1 MRNKIK
7 KWKRLRAIAVSLMA
21 VLLLLM
27 TTGCMGNP
35 RSETI
40 VIPETESE
48 KPANE
53 ASLGKEFQVKTIYPL
68 PVSSASELLGWTN
81 GEAVIGYLE
90 DNVPQKAPSNRIQL
104 FVPPYEQSKQLAS
117 TTNIDMKI
125 LGLSPDGKMIAG
137 LSESGKGTSLTL
149 VNLDGS
155 QIKPIPDSSID
166 KQRSLHSRILHWS
179 NNSRFISYLVA
190 GNSRGQLNVVVY
202 DVVEGAAKQ
211 YPLLGFSLADRSTS
225 VMLSNDGSSVLIED
239 GNLVTMAKR
248 NGDGSFV
255 VHYDHPSGN
264 GGSTWIDDDR
274 FMFLGADGTLFQYDH
289 RNGELSVLLEKVGSF
304 SVSPD
309 RKLIAYTRNNEE
321 AVYAGKLQGNNVL
334 YQTAVYQGIVPYQM
348 MWSLSDGALLVDG
361 SKSQAATAQEIAPA
375 PAADQERLRTFV
387 IQFQ

>member
-7 KWKRLRAIAVSLMA
+7 KWKRLRAIAASLMA

-68 PVSSASELLGWTN
+68 PVSSSSELLGWTN

-90 DNVPQKAPSNRIQL
+90 DNVPQIAPSNRMQM
-104 FVPPYEQSKQLAS
+104 FVPPYEQSKQLAG
-117 TTNIDMKI
+117 TTNIDLKI
-125 LGLSPDGKMIAG
+125 LSLSPDGRKIAG

-149 VNLDGS
+149 VNLEGG
-155 QIKPIPDSSID
+155 QVKPIADSSNGI
-166 KQRSLHSRILHWS
+166 QRTLHSRILLWS
-179 NNSRFISYLVA
+179 NNSRFISYLVT
-190 GNSRGQLNVVVY
+190 GNSQGQLNVVVY
-202 DVVEGAAKQ
+202 DVVEGTTKQ
-211 YPLLGFSLADRSTS
+211 FPLPGFSLENRSAS

-255 VHYDHPSGN
+255 VQYDHPSGN

-348 MWSLSDGALLVDG
+348 LWSLSDGALLVDG

>member
-1 MRNKIK
+1 MRNMIK

-68 PVSSASELLGWTN
+68 PVSSSSEFLGWTN
-81 GEAVIGYLE
+81 GEAVIGYFE
-90 DNVPQKAPSNRIQL
+90 DNVPQIAPSNRMQL
-104 FVPPYEQSKQLAS
+104 FVPPYEQSKQLAG
-117 TTNIDMKI
+117 TTNIDLKI
-125 LGLSPDGKMIAG
+125 LSLSPDGRMIAG
-137 LSESGKGTSLTL
+137 LSESGEGASLTL
-149 VNLDGS
+149 VNLEGG
-155 QIKPIPDSSID
+155 QVKPIADSSNDI
-166 KQRSLHSRILHWS
+166 QRTLLSSILHWS
-179 NNSRFISYLVA
+179 NNSRFISYLVT
-190 GNSRGQLNVVVY
+190 GNSQGQMNAVVY
-202 DVVEGAAKQ
+202 DVVEGTTKQ
-211 YPLLGFSLADRSTS
+211 FPLPGFSLADRSAS

-255 VHYDHPSGN
+255 VQYDHPSGN

-274 FMFLGADGTLFQYDH
+274 FMFLGVDGTLFQYDH
-289 RNGELSVLLEKVGSF
+289 RNGELSVLLEKIGSF

-361 SKSQAATAQEIAPA
+361 SKSHAATAQEIAPA